1 MAETF
6 DASRKNCSVFENSTP
21 EPVCIDAQRIY
32 DSCSDKDCLTDL
44 RVYFTDYNQQL
55 VDSAVNVR
63 IKDVDVVTTYV
74 DIEPVP
80 FHRGFYSIDMT
91 IFFNVCIDVFT
102 SPGSSAQT
110 IKGLAV
116 YSKKAI
122 LYGSEG
128 SVRVFSSELSCD
140 EFDNQKVATRNL
152 PTATVQIARP
162 IALSAKLKHNCAV
175 CPVPCKVP
183 SCVCDCVGGDLTC
196 TGSNSV
202 FVTIGLFSIVQLKR
216 NVQILVP
223 SYEFCIPEKSC
234 VTSSDNPCEMFS
246 RLDFPTNEFFPPN
259 VTDLT
264 GDETPAC
271 ACSKCATVD
280 NDD

>member
-6 DASRKNCSVFENSTP
+6 DSSKSKDSSFFQNSTP
-21 EPVCIDAQRIY
+21 EPVCIDVARVY

-44 RVYFTDYNQQL
+44 RVYFTDCNQ
-55 VDSAVNVR
+55 DMIDNAVNVR

-91 IFFNVCIDVFT
+91 LFFNVCIDVFMT
-102 SPGSSAQT
+102 PGATPQSIT
-110 IKGLAV
+110 GLSV

-128 SVRVFSSELSCD
+128 NVRSFSSELSCD
-140 EFDNQKVATRNL
+140 EFDTQKPSTRNL
-152 PTATVQIARP
+152 PTATVQVARP
-162 IALSAKLKHNCAV
+162 IALSAKLKHNCGA
-175 CPVPCKVP
+175 CPVPCKIP
-183 SCVCDCVGGDLTC
+183 SCVCNRMGGEPTC
-196 TGSNSV
+196 SGSNSV
-202 FVTIGLFSIVQLKR
+202 FATIGLFSIVQLKR

-223 SYEFCIPEKSC
+223 SYEYSIPEKTC

-246 RLDFPTNEFFPPN
+246 RLDFPTNDFFPPN
-259 VTDLT
+259 VCDLT
-264 GDETPAC
+264 GDETPSCSCGSC
-271 ACSKCATVD
+271 ASVD
-280 NDD
+280 